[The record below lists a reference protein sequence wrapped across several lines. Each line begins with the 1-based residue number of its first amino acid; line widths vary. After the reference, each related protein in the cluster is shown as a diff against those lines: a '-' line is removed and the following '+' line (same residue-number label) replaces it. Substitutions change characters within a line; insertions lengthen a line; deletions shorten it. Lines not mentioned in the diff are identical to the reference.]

1 VAAEVAA
8 DWSSS
13 TSRLPVAAGGG
24 PARTPARRLTARGGS
39 VGDKNLQSK
48 VFRPSE
54 RNGGVSFVKK
64 WPQSRVSRVAAL
76 KL

>member
-13 TSRLPVAAGGG
+13 TSDFWRLCVAAGGG
-24 PARTPARRLTARGGS
+24 SASRLAARGGS

-54 RNGGVSFVKK
+54 RNGGVSFAKK
-64 WPQSRVSRVAAL
+64 WPQSRVSRVATL
-76 KL
+76 FL